1 MSFLDSLI
9 NGLKNGKTTPQ
20 VLANGQPI
28 TTVDPSVVGGVQTTN
43 NQAMPNT
50 TPIQNTQQKANAIT
64 NVLKGLAPTNWS
76 DETRNK
82 VLLAS
87 KFLSG
92 FGGTQYNPNE
102 SLLGNVSR
110 GLGNGANA
118 AYNQVQNYNNYLNT
132 KSLYDQ
138 LGLDSNGLSPVA
150 DYSSMTPAQIINL
163 GIKQQQDRTRR
174 EIANA
179 NDNTKRLNLIMN
191 GLKNGA
197 LTPDEALSQAKLYGL
212 NLGSVQESNETR
224 RTNSQIDVN
233 NARAKQIE
241 ASIRQNDERI
251 KILKQRVAQGN
262 ATLKDR
268 EILNQLNIQNKR
280 LLIEQNELINKTMRK
295 ELGNDGNGEGG
306 SIVQPTG
313 RPIGQKGIIKSF

>member
-9 NGLKNGKTTPQ
+9 NGLKGGKSTPK

-28 TTVDPSVVGGVQTTN
+28 TTVDPSVVGGVQETE
-43 NQAMPNT
+43 NQTIQNS
-50 TPIQNTQQKANAIT
+50 PIQSTQKANAIT

-76 DETRNK
+76 DDTRNK

-132 KSLYDQ
+132 KSLYNQ

-174 EIANA
+174 DIASA

-197 LTPDEALSQAKLYGL
+197 ISPDEALSQAKLYGL

-268 EILNQLNIQNKR
+268 EILNKLNIENKQ
-280 LLIEQNELINKTMRK
+280 LMIEQHKLENEYMRK

-313 RPIGQKGIIKSF
+313 RPIGQKGMVKSF